1 MPRFYFNLCNGPEF
15 TEDGEGGEFP
25 DFAAAHQYAVV
36 SLRDVTAGDL
46 RWATLTR
53 QPSLRLRISSTS
65 SSKLFSLK
73 TSLPFGRIKTLGGVA
88 RALRQGDRTNH
99 SSNRAY
105 RNCDR
110 H

>member
-46 RWATLTR
+46 RMGDLNTAAFIEIEDEQHKLVKTVLFEDVVTLR
-53 QPSLRLRISSTS
+53 KDQD
-65 SSKLFSLK
+65 
-73 TSLPFGRIKTLGGVA
+73 A
-88 RALRQGDRTNH
+88 RRRREGA
-99 SSNRAY
+99 
-105 RNCDR
+105 
-110 H
+110 